1 MNIKTRKV
9 VADSATDVTLLAVF
23 EWRIRENWKITQF
36 PQWHSTKGIIM
47 LAVIQLQTYKTFVTN
62 DFHFMFNNNG
72 LFAQNIFAEKLA
84 QFPNTFYA
92 KWWKIRAIMSM
103 LSRHLCPPRFRVS
116 SVAKKR
122 TRKISLGRDNTETTI
137 LCPIYWLRLIVSR
150 HVLNELHDEI
160 KANVRNPCRHPSRTR
175 IVLLNST
182 TTILTFGY
190 VVFICLKRFL
200 CPTPIWNGMRK
211 F

>member
-1 MNIKTRKV
+1 MQNSLYYYRISRVFIPTPLSCSV
-9 VADSATDVTLLAVF
+9 V
-23 EWRIRENWKITQF
+23 
-36 PQWHSTKGIIM
+36 
-47 LAVIQLQTYKTFVTN
+47 
-62 DFHFMFNNNG
+62 
-72 LFAQNIFAEKLA
+72 
-84 QFPNTFYA
+84 
-92 KWWKIRAIMSM
+92 
-103 LSRHLCPPRFRVS
+103 
-116 SVAKKR
+116 KKR

-190 VVFICLKRFL
+190 SLFISLTRLLRSTPILRMRISLYCLWKRFNFRTL
-200 CPTPIWNGMRK
+200 GLHKIQIYILLSLYILLSCRSFPTIEYHHRCIYFKIGIIRCVLGLLLR
-211 F
+211 

>member
-1 MNIKTRKV
+1 MKPYLCHKLSSKTR
-9 VADSATDVTLLAVF
+9 AYF
-23 EWRIRENWKITQF
+23 EYLFRKI
-36 PQWHSTKGIIM
+36 
-47 LAVIQLQTYKTFVTN
+47 L
-62 DFHFMFNNNG
+62 
-72 LFAQNIFAEKLA
+72 
-84 QFPNTFYA
+84 
-92 KWWKIRAIMSM
+92 AIMSV
-103 LSRHLCPPRFRVS
+103 LSRILCAHGFRES

-182 TTILTFGY
+182 TDHINFWLRCVYFPQTIPLFHTY
-190 VVFICLKRFL
+190 VKRNEKVLMSLNKHFHFHFQSL
-200 CPTPIWNGMRK
+200 
-211 F
+211 